1 MQREL
6 EENEKSIAELTEQLK
21 KLEDEA
27 GEIMKDCQEAEV
39 GTFHPLWLFYI
50 SSQEKKK
57 FVCLF
62 FCCFCTDFFFSEG
75 FYIFSKLF

>member
-6 EENEKSIAELTEQLK
+6 EENEKSIAELAEQLK

-57 FVCLF
+57 VVFFVF
-62 FCCFCTDFFFSEG
+62 FALIYSQKDFTF
-75 FYIFSKLF
+75 